1 MYRKI
6 YDYCEAVIHLESS
19 HTRVPQQTN
28 EDKETI
34 TIIQRWKT
42 VLFSLKVWVQY
53 VLYSEVWLVIQLY
66 LLIRSGIASSPSSLI
81 FSFPYVV
88 LKNGVGWA

>member
-1 MYRKI
+1 MYSKI

-34 TIIQRWKT
+34 TIIQR
-42 VLFSLKVWVQY
+42 
-53 VLYSEVWLVIQLY
+53 
-66 LLIRSGIASSPSSLI
+66 
-81 FSFPYVV
+81 
-88 LKNGVGWA
+88 

>member
-1 MYRKI
+1 MYQKI

-34 TIIQRWKT
+34 AIIQR
-42 VLFSLKVWVQY
+42 
-53 VLYSEVWLVIQLY
+53 
-66 LLIRSGIASSPSSLI
+66 
-81 FSFPYVV
+81 
-88 LKNGVGWA
+88 

>member
-1 MYRKI
+1 MFLKV

-34 TIIQRWKT
+34 AIIQRLGENIVFEALNPQNT
-42 VLFSLKVWVQY
+42 S
-53 VLYSEVWLVIQLY
+53 
-66 LLIRSGIASSPSSLI
+66 IAFMPD
-81 FSFPYVV
+81 Y
-88 LKNGVGWA
+88 K

>member
-1 MYRKI
+1 MFLKV

-34 TIIQRWKT
+34 TIIQRLGGNTRQKT
-42 VLFSLKVWVQY
+42 LAIAFNIVIPRLQTRFLLKSCEII
-53 VLYSEVWLVIQLY
+53 LS
-66 LLIRSGIASSPSSLI
+66 IACT
-81 FSFPYVV
+81 VV
-88 LKNGVGWA
+88 